1 MFLYVKHQKG
11 PNVSMFTSLQLPF
24 TDIES
29 IYPFI
34 TLQTIYVLECLML
47 GYSLTTHA
55 MLIGEN
61 GLLM

>member
-11 PNVSMFTSLQLPF
+11 PNVSTFTSLQLTF
-24 TDIES
+24 IDIES

-34 TLQTIYVLECLML
+34 TLQTIYARECLMP